1 MVKILP
7 YIQPCN
13 FIHLFLFSALPVCR
27 RIARRDACV
36 FADPSEE
43 KGRALVPK
51 AKQAR
56 AS

>member
-27 RIARRDACV
+27 RIARCDACV

-43 KGRALVPK
+43 KGRAIVPK